1 MSIFSDSE
9 MRALRAAAL
18 LALSLLTAGTAAAK
32 SRTTIRGGDVIQVG
46 PGGVTIVHDDSTRDS
61 LARGEDHRF
70 RVRHDVID
78 KGLTIDMADEGEG
91 IVRMFSDALVPAGK
105 KVSGDVVALFGS
117 ADVEG
122 EVTGSVVAV
131 FGSIRLMPGAK
142 VDGDVVTVGGGL
154 DQQEGANVGGQ
165 IVSIGLWPLKWGMW
179 GLPGLPVVLGF
190 IAVGWL
196 TSLLV
201 GWIFV
206 LLFPQRLVRV
216 AATATRRTTASFFLG
231 LLSFPGS
238 LLAMVLLVVTV
249 IGLPLAFL
257 LPLVFGIMVY
267 AGQLAATYVLGCK
280 LTRRPLGAGSGLLL
294 PIVAGLTFVGAF
306 FVIGSVLGT
315 TPGVVRVAALFFCLL
330 GTLLVFGLSCIGAGA
345 FLMSRFGR
353 DPRDVSWPEAPAP
366 ASYPGP
372 TPSPATGV

>member
-1 MSIFSDSE
+1 
-9 MRALRAAAL
+9 
-18 LALSLLTAGTAAAK
+18 
-32 SRTTIRGGDVIQVG
+32 
-46 PGGVTIVHDDSTRDS
+46 
-61 LARGEDHRF
+61 
-70 RVRHDVID
+70 
-78 KGLTIDMADEGEG
+78 
-91 IVRMFSDALVPAGK
+91 
-105 KVSGDVVALFGS
+105 
-117 ADVEG
+117 
-122 EVTGSVVAV
+122 
-131 FGSIRLMPGAK
+131 
-142 VDGDVVTVGGGL
+142 
-154 DQQEGANVGGQ
+154 
-165 IVSIGLWPLKWGMW
+165 
-179 GLPGLPVVLGF
+179 
-190 IAVGWL
+190 
-196 TSLLV
+196 
-201 GWIFV
+201 
-206 LLFPQRLVRV
+206 
-216 AATATRRTTASFFLG
+216 
-231 LLSFPGS
+231 
-238 LLAMVLLVVTV
+238 MVLLVVTV

-353 DPRDVSWPEAPAP
+353 DPRDVSWPEVSSP